1 MLKPKKDAFC
11 SETNFSISSKR
22 VSSLSPWLSFH
33 SDYNKN
39 VQWILNILLIH
50 VQVSLLNS
58 HSAYTFLHFIVECTK
73 LHAEIIRNVIMIFLG
88 IYKKEHPP
96 PHHKKRKTLDDFNND
111 VYFTLWSYF
120 SNTWLVCSCAQFSIY
135 VTIVK
140 IRISLHL
147 KKNLFR
153 NVFFFYNLWTKV
165 YRK

>member
-39 VQWILNILLIH
+39 VQWILNILLIN

-88 IYKKEHPP
+88 IYKKEHPLP
-96 PHHKKRKTLDDFNND
+96 PTIKKGKHLMISTMMYILHCEVIFQIHDSF
-111 VYFTLWSYF
+111 
-120 SNTWLVCSCAQFSIY
+120 
-135 VTIVK
+135 IVV
-140 IRISLHL
+140 R
-147 KKNLFR
+147 NFLFM
-153 NVFFFYNLWTKV
+153 LQL
-165 YRK
+165 